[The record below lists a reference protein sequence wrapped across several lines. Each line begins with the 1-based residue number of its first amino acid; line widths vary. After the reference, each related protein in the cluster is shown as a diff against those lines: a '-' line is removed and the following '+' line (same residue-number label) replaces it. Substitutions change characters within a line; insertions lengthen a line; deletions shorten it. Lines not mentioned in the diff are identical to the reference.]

1 MLEPLTD
8 LPAGVVGFEAKGE
21 LSASDYTQVLLPA
34 VDETIASGNDVRIVL
49 VFERF
54 DGVSGG
60 AMWQDLKM
68 GIEHFTH
75 WKRIALVTDIDWMKQ
90 LTSLFGW
97 MTPGELRHFPIAERA
112 AAIMWAAEPSS

>member
-54 DGVSGG
+54 DGASGG

>member
-54 DGVSGG
+54 DGASGG

-112 AAIMWAAEPSS
+112 AAIRWAAEPSS